1 MVVVM
6 EMGSGKLF
14 DETCSVYGEEYG
26 NEVLYAGWAEA
37 PRLAERSEQA
47 LTVKQRQASGAGLE
61 GFLARLYT
69 AQE

>member
-6 EMGSGKLF
+6 EMGSGKLL

-26 NEVLYAGWAEA
+26 SEVLYAGWADA
-37 PRLAERSEQA
+37 PRLAERSEEVLETSNRPA
-47 LTVKQRQASGAGLE
+47 ASAELE
-61 GFLARLYT
+61 GFLARLYA